1 MPVTVNTLQNEKEN
15 LKEQL
20 FALTKDFENLQ
31 QMLRQAKVSTTNN
44 GRQRSS
50 TDAETQNNL
59 EFYSKSCDELCLIA
73 FDSGRYWST

>member
-1 MPVTVNTLQNEKEN
+1 MPVTVNTLQNENEN

-50 TDAETQNNL
+50 TDAETQNNPWNFTAYL
-59 EFYSKSCDELCLIA
+59 AMSSAQSL
-73 FDSGRYWST
+73 STGRYWST